1 VNSLFLTSHESGLNL
16 THPLTYPQ
24 APSSCFKSRQSI
36 LEETRKQER
45 RKGNL
50 ITKRKVSSYEI
61 IIKVNKDGVE
71 NKMESL

>member
-1 VNSLFLTSHESGLNL
+1 M
-16 THPLTYPQ
+16 
-24 APSSCFKSRQSI
+24 
-36 LEETRKQER
+36 EETRKQER